1 MEESERDLVNLS
13 SKQLKEKIINILE
26 NQPFPLFKKSL
37 KKINDRRLLLKIL
50 QSIIEIIDDYTIG
63 EMKTGDLKGIR
74 TYKLMH
80 DRVSYRLS
88 YYAINGNEIIITC
101 IDIMKR
107 EESYDNLRKY
117 FKSKKSMIKQI
128 RENGI

>member
-13 SKQLKEKIINILE
+13 SKQLKEKIIKILE

-37 KKINDRRLLLKIL
+37 KKINDRKLLLKIL

-74 TYKLMH
+74 TYKIMH

-88 YYAINGNEIIITC
+88 YYVINGNEIIITC

-117 FKSKKSMIKQI
+117 FKSKKSMLKQI
-128 RENGI
+128 RENGL